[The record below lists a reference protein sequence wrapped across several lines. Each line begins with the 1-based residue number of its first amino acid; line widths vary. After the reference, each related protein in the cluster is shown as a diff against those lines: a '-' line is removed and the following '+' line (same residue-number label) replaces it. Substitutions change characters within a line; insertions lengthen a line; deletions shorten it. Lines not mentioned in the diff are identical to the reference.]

1 MLVKV
6 FSMLLTLTVFGLN
19 CVTEKPRLTPLARV
33 PVGVVQA
40 LLTEAAD
47 VVAGFRIRSVDVVVA
62 LARFAEVAGYLGLP
76 IVT

>member
-1 MLVKV
+1 
-6 FSMLLTLTVFGLN
+6 MLLTLTVFGLN
-19 CVTEKPRLTPLARV
+19 GVTEKPRLTPLARV

-47 VVAGFRIRSVDVVVA
+47 VIAGFRIRSVDVVVT
-62 LARFAEVAGYLGLP
+62 LARFTEVPGNLGLP

>member
-1 MLVKV
+1 
-6 FSMLLTLTVFGLN
+6 MLLTLTVFGLN

-47 VVAGFRIRSVDVVVA
+47 VIAGFRIRSVDVVVT
-62 LARFAEVAGYLGLP
+62 LARFTEVAGYLGLT
-76 IVT
+76 IIT